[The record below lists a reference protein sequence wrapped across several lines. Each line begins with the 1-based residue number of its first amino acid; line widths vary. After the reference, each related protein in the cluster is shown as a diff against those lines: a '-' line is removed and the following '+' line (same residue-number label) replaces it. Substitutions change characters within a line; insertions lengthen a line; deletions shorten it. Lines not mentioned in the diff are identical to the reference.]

1 LRDFDLPGGATVTV
15 GTMLVVLS
23 LVQAP
28 MHGWASLGTAL
39 PGAIGVVLLG
49 VFFAIEHRS
58 RTPLMPLAL
67 LRRPTLWSGMI
78 ITAAIM
84 ASFGMQFFF
93 ITLYLQSAL
102 QMTPIV
108 AGVHFLPLAAFIVVG
123 NTVGGKLATRFDASR
138 VLPLR
143 LAIGAV
149 GLFTYMLLGASYSL
163 SVLVLAEMI
172 AGFGQGIAFTSAY
185 LIAGSGVEADRQG
198 VASGMASA
206 AQYVGGSIG
215 LALLVDLLSSHLQG
229 RVNIGL
235 VLDGTSVPGL
245 IPALKW
251 VFTAQA
257 CVALAAAL
265 LAALLIR
272 QRLMGHSIGNGV
284 PASRTM
290 SRSITR

>member
-1 LRDFDLPGGATVTV
+1 VAL
-15 GTMLVVLS
+15 
-23 LVQAP
+23 
-28 MHGWASLGTAL
+28 LGTFL
-39 PGAIGVVLLG
+39 
-49 VFFAIEHRS
+49 AIEHRS

-93 ITLYLQSAL
+93 LTLYLQSAL
-102 QMTPIV
+102 QMTPIL

-138 VLPLR
+138 VLPFG

-149 GLFTYMLLGASYSL
+149 GLFTYTMLGASYSL
-163 SVLVLAEMI
+163 SVLILAEVI

-198 VASGMASA
+198 VASGMVST

-215 LALLVDLLSSHLQG
+215 LALLVDLMSSHLQG
-229 RVNIGL
+229 GVSIGL

-245 IPALKW
+245 VTALKW

-257 CVALAAAL
+257 SVAAAAAL
-265 LAALLIR
+265 LAALLIW
-272 QRLMGHSIGNGV
+272 QRLIGHSRCNGV
-284 PASRTM
+284 PASPAMR
-290 SRSITR
+290 